1 MELDT
6 RIEGHHW
13 DCRSMEALATS
24 SFRVLFVNAREVYLT
39 ECQKVKKSKSQKP
52 VNTALR
58 NAPKEQEK
66 IEAGLE
72 PITNDAASLL
82 SCCSID
88 KTEFWH
94 SYPSKT

>member
-1 MELDT
+1 
-6 RIEGHHW
+6 
-13 DCRSMEALATS
+13 MEALATS